1 MTFSACGQVTAKA
14 QFISRFSE
22 ANRAWSVMVLGR
34 SSGRSCQVG
43 VKFLLSLCCRSS
55 RQEKEKSSQ
64 FVLLAL
70 EDELQATRWG
80 PMREERLASSHGR
93 SGLLVAGPELCDAS
107 VWAAYADVGS
117 TCRHATAACRCR
129 KSLRSSQENQ
139 TGQHWQSTPTPMRV
153 KNAQESSKN
162 WIFSQVHHSPVLIV
176 VSLKKQRMPGCQPE
190 PCGIF
195 PGTPSI
201 NSRQASSLVS
211 TNG

>member
-1 MTFSACGQVTAKA
+1 M
-14 QFISRFSE
+14 
-22 ANRAWSVMVLGR
+22 
-34 SSGRSCQVG
+34 
-43 VKFLLSLCCRSS
+43 
-55 RQEKEKSSQ
+55 
-64 FVLLAL
+64 LLAL

-139 TGQHWQSTPTPMRV
+139 TGQHWQSS
-153 KNAQESSKN
+153 ESSKN
-162 WIFSQVHHSPVLIV
+162 WIFSQVHHGPVLIV

-201 NSRQASSLVS
+201 NPRQLHLWSRRMGDAGGREGSKHLNLHGSALVAPAS
-211 TNG
+211 TNTCSHTTGRSSSSQPAAHFATHEVHSDGLTLCTVTGLWRRLLKGWLQS